1 MAAKLTPEQLD
12 AYWSR
17 TSSLMW
23 TILGLWFFFSFVIHF
38 FAPTLNSVHI
48 LGFPMGTTK
57 ITKRDV
63 MARFRDRLREAV
75 HHSRLCEHVVGTGR
89 ARRRIRVGKCAR
101 IHEIKLRE
109 PHRFHCAGR
118 CTDIA
123 GMARFDKHDANI
135 FQRRVCDHLK

>member
-48 LGFPMGTTK
+48 LGFPMGYYMAAQGSLVAFVALCIWNTK
-57 ITKRDV
+57 AQNQIDDEFGV
-63 MARFRDRLREAV
+63 SDE
-75 HHSRLCEHVVGTGR
+75 
-89 ARRRIRVGKCAR
+89 
-101 IHEIKLRE
+101 
-109 PHRFHCAGR
+109 
-118 CTDIA
+118 
-123 GMARFDKHDANI
+123 
-135 FQRRVCDHLK
+135 